1 MSNEKLAR
9 RGNNMATLQKNL
21 QDYGIIGDLHTAALV
36 GMDGS
41 IDWYCYPY
49 FDSPSVFGAVLDSRR
64 GGYFRIRASFEA
76 TPKQLYLPDTNVLIT
91 RFLNREGVGEVTDF
105 MPTRSRK
112 VGERSARIIRR
123 ITAVRGEVTFELRCQ
138 PAFDYARAPH
148 TIDLQEEGAVFRSHT
163 VSLALTGMVPLE
175 EENGRVNATFSLREG
190 RTTTMCLQADE
201 QSDPHSV
208 LRAMNESEVERTLRA
223 TVDFWRHWLS
233 RSQYRGRWDG
243 MVNRSALVL
252 KLLTF
257 QPSGAIIAAPTTSL
271 PEVVGGER
279 NWDYRYSW
287 MRDAAFTVYAL
298 LRIGFKEEAN
308 GFMGW
313 LMERISGNGRSGYL
327 RPVYRVNG
335 HHVAREEVLSHLEGY
350 KMSRPVRIGNAASE
364 QIQLDIYGALMDAV
378 YLFNK
383 HASPISYDL
392 WSDLRAMLNWVC
404 EHWKEA
410 DSGIW
415 EMRSKPQHF
424 VYSKMMCW
432 VALDRGIRL
441 AEKRG
446 FPSDLDVWRRNRDA
460 IYEEIMSKGWDEE
473 RESFVQ
479 TYESKALDASALLM
493 PLVFFVSPTDPRM
506 LKTLEAIQRELT
518 SDHLVRRY
526 SVKRS
531 DDGLYGEEG
540 TFSLCTF
547 WLVEA
552 LTRCGRLEDARV
564 VFEKM
569 IGYANHLGL
578 YSEEIGPR
586 GNALGNFPQAF
597 THLALISAAVNL
609 DKALGT
615 AE

>member
-1 MSNEKLAR
+1 
-9 RGNNMATLQKNL
+9 
-21 QDYGIIGDLHTAALV
+21 
-36 GMDGS
+36 
-41 IDWYCYPY
+41 
-49 FDSPSVFGAVLDSRR
+49 
-64 GGYFRIRASFEA
+64 
-76 TPKQLYLPDTNVLIT
+76 
-91 RFLNREGVGEVTDF
+91 
-105 MPTRSRK
+105 
-112 VGERSARIIRR
+112 
-123 ITAVRGEVTFELRCQ
+123 
-138 PAFDYARAPH
+138 
-148 TIDLQEEGAVFRSHT
+148 
-163 VSLALTGMVPLE
+163 
-175 EENGRVNATFSLREG
+175 
-190 RTTTMCLQADE
+190 
-201 QSDPHSV
+201 
-208 LRAMNESEVERTLRA
+208 
-223 TVDFWRHWLS
+223 
-233 RSQYRGRWDG
+233 

-257 QPSGAIIAAPTTSL
+257 QPTGAIIAAPTTSL

-287 MRDAAFTVYAL
+287 IRDAAFTAYAL

-308 GFMGW
+308 AFMTW
-313 LMERISGNGRSGYL
+313 LMGRISENGKSGYL
-327 RPVYRVNG
+327 RPLYRVNG
-335 HHVAREEVLSHLEGY
+335 DHVDREEVLAHLEGY
-350 KMSRPVRIGNAASE
+350 KMSRPVRVGNAAGN
-364 QIQLDIYGALMDAV
+364 QMQLDIYGALMDAV

-383 HASPISYDL
+383 YASPISYEL
-392 WSDLRAMLNWVC
+392 WSDLRTILNWLC
-404 EHWKEA
+404 QNWKEP
-410 DSGIW
+410 DNGIW
-415 EMRSKPQHF
+415 EVRSNPRQF

-446 FPSDLDVWRRNRDA
+446 FPSDIDVWRRTRDS
-460 IYEEIMSKGWDEE
+460 IYEEIMNKGWDEGLQ
-473 RESFVQ
+473 SFVQ
-479 TYESKALDASALLM
+479 SYGSNALDASALLM

-506 LKTLEAIQRELT
+506 LKTLEAIQRDLT

-552 LTRCGRLEDARV
+552 LTRCGRLEEGRI

-569 IGYANHLGL
+569 VGYANHLGL

-609 DKALGT
+609 DKALGKG
-615 AE
+615 E